1 MAPLTLILLIPTLS
15 LTTAVNITVWLCD
28 EVLSSTEVSLA
39 EKELML
45 GLSSSLFV
53 TVTVKLDV
61 EVLPAESVA
70 LTPTTLS
77 LPLSLSPGDS

>member
-70 LTPTTLS
+70 VNWCVTVFEPKL
-77 LPLSLSPGDS
+77 